1 MEVLRKDNAVNIFV
15 CTVPKNIKYVDY
27 LCIVSGNSFRHMSA
41 MTQFVR
47 KVFKIK
53 RNSSDILPKIEGEN
67 SKDWM
72 ALDLGNIAL
81 HVFSPSTR
89 KMYDLE
95 SLWSVGPEFDK
106 ECNKPEE
113 SFVEMYERHS
123 IYLSGLTPN
132 DKSTSESKEKLDL
145 G

>member
-1 MEVLRKDNAVNIFV
+1 
-15 CTVPKNIKYVDY
+15 
-27 LCIVSGNSFRHMSA
+27 

-53 RNSSDILPKIEGEN
+53 RNSSDILPKVEGEN

-81 HVFSPSTR
+81 HVFSPKAR

-132 DKSTSESKEKLDL
+132 DKSSSGSKEKLEL